1 MESGETT
8 RELMK
13 RKIDFDET
21 KEMQS
26 ARLSFPYVPK
36 KEWPSKRADGK
47 EGQHYNITQLPFDI
61 EVDEN
66 GYSFDYQMSI
76 HFELGE

>member
-8 RELMK
+8 RELIK

-47 EGQHYNITQLPFDI
+47 KWQHYNITQLPFDI